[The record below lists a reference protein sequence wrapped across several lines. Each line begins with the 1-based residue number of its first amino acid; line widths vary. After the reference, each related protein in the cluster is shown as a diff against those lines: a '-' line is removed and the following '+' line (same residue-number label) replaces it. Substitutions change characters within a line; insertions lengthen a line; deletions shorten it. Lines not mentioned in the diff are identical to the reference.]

1 MVLNMFL
8 NLLLMLSLSVNATE
22 PAKFSILEYKA
33 PAPFAGVIFDEKAM
47 AKMLADYDLA
57 MYACDIKTDYQ
68 LKIQKEEYEFK
79 LEDLRIEHKALTD
92 EYDLFIMQKDKEIN
106 ILVDSLKK
114 TSPRHKWLYFAGG
127 ILIGTAGSYGVY
139 RAINEK

>member
-1 MVLNMFL
+1 MFL
-8 NLLLMLSLSVNATE
+8 NLLLMLSLSANATE

-92 EYDLFIMQKDKEIN
+92 EYDLFIMQKDKEID
-106 ILVDSLKK
+106 LLAAALKK

-127 ILIGTAGSYGVY
+127 ILVGTAGSYSMY
-139 RAINEK
+139 RVLNER

>member
-1 MVLNMFL
+1 MFL
-8 NLLLMLSLSVNATE
+8 NLLLMLSLSANATE

-33 PAPFAGVIFDEKAM
+33 PAPFAGVLFDEKAM

-57 MYACDIKTDYQ
+57 MYAYDIKTDYQ
-68 LKIQKEEYEFK
+68 LKIQKEKYEFK

-106 ILVDSLKK
+106 ILADSLKK

-127 ILIGTAGSYGVY
+127 ILIGTAGSYGAY
-139 RAINEK
+139 RAINER

>member
-1 MVLNMFL
+1 
-8 NLLLMLSLSVNATE
+8 MLTMTSHATE
-22 PAKFSILEYKA
+22 PAKFTVLEYKA
-33 PAPFAGVIFDEKAM
+33 PAPFAGVLFDEYAM
-47 AKMLADYDLA
+47 AQIMADYDILK
-57 MYACDIKTDYQ
+57 YSCDIRTDYQ

-106 ILVDSLKK
+106 ALANSLKK

-127 ILIGTAGSYGVY
+127 ILVGTAASYGAYKVL
-139 RAINEK
+139 K

>member
-8 NLLLMLSLSVNATE
+8 NLLLMLSLSANATE

-47 AKMLADYDLA
+47 AKMLSDYDLA
-57 MYACDIKTDYQ
+57 MYACDIKTEYQ
-68 LKIQKEEYEFK
+68 LKIQKEEYDFK
-79 LEDLRIEHKALTD
+79 LKNLKIEHKALTD

-106 ILVDSLKK
+106 ILADSLKK
-114 TSPRHKWLYFAGG
+114 TSPGYKWLYFAGG
-127 ILIGTAGSYGVY
+127 ILIGTASSYGVY
-139 RAINEK
+139 RALND

>member
-1 MVLNMFL
+1 MLL

-47 AKMLADYDLA
+47 AKMLSRYDLA
-57 MYACDIKTDYQ
+57 LYACDIKIDYQ
-68 LKIQKEEYEFK
+68 LKIQKEEYDFK
-79 LEDLRIEHKALTD
+79 LENLRIEHKALTS
-92 EYDLFIMQKDKEIN
+92 EYDLFILQKDKEIN
-106 ILVDSLKK
+106 ILADSLKK

-127 ILIGTAGSYGVY
+127 ILIGTAASYGAY
-139 RAINEK
+139 KTINEK